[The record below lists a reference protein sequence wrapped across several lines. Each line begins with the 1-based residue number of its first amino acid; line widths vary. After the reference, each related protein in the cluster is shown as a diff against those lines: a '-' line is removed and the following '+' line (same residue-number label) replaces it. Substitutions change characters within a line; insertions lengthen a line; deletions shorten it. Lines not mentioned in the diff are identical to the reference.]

1 MRSDAALDNSRG
13 RMRWLSTCL
22 LLGTLLA
29 TGCVRIKPY
38 QRELLSTRPMT
49 NGAEA
54 AEDRFRQHWQGAR
67 EGSFGGFGAAGGG
80 CGCN

>member
-1 MRSDAALDNSRG
+1 MFTI
-13 RMRWLSTCL
+13 TCL
-22 LLGTLLA
+22 ALVAVGA
-29 TGCVRIKPY
+29 TGCLRVRAY
-38 QRELLSTRPMT
+38 QRELLSTRPMQ
-49 NGAEA
+49 NGAES